1 MNSLRETL
9 LGYKELTDKLLLSIE
24 EEDEENFLR
33 LIEAKQDL
41 IDSINQIGYDPKM
54 FSEISKELGLLE
66 QDKKLHQIIEEKKL
80 SIKEEIKKINDKKN
94 AATAYNNTYRG
105 FNLINKKI

>member
-1 MNSLRETL
+1 MSSLREIL
-9 LGYKELTDKLLLSIE
+9 SDYRELTDKLILSIE
-24 EEDEENFLR
+24 EESEENFLR
-33 LIEAKQDL
+33 LLEAKQDL
-41 IDSINQIGYDPKM
+41 IDSINEIGYDSKM

-94 AATAYNNTYRG
+94 ATNAYNNTYKG